1 MNKKILEL
9 YYSIQIGKLKRDD
22 AAGLLN
28 MRGYPVTENKKG
40 RIIGRFPFRLKDG
53 EMALNHAV
61 IIKGIARE
69 MKAPSVVFVGVIK

>member
-22 AAGLLN
+22 AAGLLD

-40 RIIGRFPFRLKDG
+40 LHNRAVPFQ
-53 EMALNHAV
+53 V
-61 IIKGIARE
+61 
-69 MKAPSVVFVGVIK
+69 